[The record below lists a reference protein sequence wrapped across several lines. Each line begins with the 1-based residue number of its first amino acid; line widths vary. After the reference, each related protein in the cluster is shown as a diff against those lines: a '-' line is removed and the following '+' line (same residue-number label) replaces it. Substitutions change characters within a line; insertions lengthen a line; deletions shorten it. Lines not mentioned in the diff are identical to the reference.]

1 MQLKGLVKVLTIFI
15 ILICLYQL
23 SFTFFVNNFE
33 NKQKAKAREYV
44 KKNFPDLKEKTQAYD
59 DKVGEAFRTA
69 LDSSG
74 NKKIGFG
81 TKYAKAKD
89 QELKLGLDLQGGMNV
104 VLEVSTDELI
114 RNMSNSP
121 ADPALKNAIASA
133 MAARAN
139 SQTNFVDLF
148 ASAYKSQNPNGKL
161 APLFVKPGTDG
172 ISNNSSNEEVINK
185 LRSSAKEGVKNT
197 YEVIRKR
204 IDKFG
209 VSSPTINLD
218 ETRDMITVELA
229 GVQNPE
235 KVRNYLQSAAKLEF
249 WETYSN
255 YELVNNIKEANKA
268 LISLRS
274 GTTAATADTTK
285 KTTADTTKAAGL
297 SDLLGGSK
305 DTSKNSNDTSA
316 VAKANREYPL
326 IKYLNPQIQTD
337 PKTGKYYENAI
348 MGYIMQSDTAE
359 LNGAMREP
367 LVRAQFPSN
376 FKLLFGR
383 PDAEVLEKE
392 PKLLYIY
399 AIKTVPGSEK
409 PYLGG
414 EHVTE
419 ARSDY
424 NPANGKPE
432 ITMKM
437 DQTGALAWE
446 RLTGSNVG
454 KPVAIALDDVVY
466 SAPAP
471 VGPIAGGSSS
481 INGNF
486 TKEETDDISN
496 ILKSG
501 KIDAPAHIVQEQTV
515 GPTLGAEN
523 ISAGKMS
530 FLLAFLVIFALMLVY
545 YNTGGIVANIA
556 LIINLLFTIGILSAL
571 GFTLTMAGIAG
582 LILTIGMAV
591 DTNVII
597 FERIKE
603 ELAGGKNHKDAI
615 DEGYKRS
622 LAPVLDGHVTV
633 FLTAAILAYFGL
645 GPVLGFATTQMLG
658 ITLSLFCG
666 ILVSRVITDMF
677 MSKGK
682 HLEYF
687 TGLSKTIFK
696 KFNFHFIQWRKY
708 AYIISGLVLV
718 LGIASFFNGFD
729 YGIEFRGGRSYTVKL
744 DKAATTTEIRE
755 GLKSALSGFPEV
767 KTIGNANTVN
777 ITTDYL
783 IAQSGKEADAAV
795 AQKLYDGLSN
805 MGAVAKGQSMAD
817 FANAHITSSQ
827 TVLPT
832 ISDDLK
838 SGAIKALIWSLI
850 IIFIYILIRFRKW
863 QYSLGT
869 VVALLHD
876 VFVTLAVFSFCRKFV
891 PFSLQIDQHFIAAI
905 LTVIGF
911 SMNDTV
917 IVFDRIREYFR
928 KRPNAD
934 KAEVIN
940 SAINDTL
947 SRTIMTS
954 LTVFLTILILFIFG
968 GEAVRGFAF
977 AMLIGVITG
986 TYSSIFVAAPI
997 LVDLDKKG
1005 SLAVEEDREAKIKAL
1020 KEMS

>member
-1 MQLKGLVKVLTIFI
+1 MQLKGLVKALTVII

-23 SFTFFVNNFE
+23 SFTYFVNNFE
-33 NKQKAKAREYV
+33 NKQKAKAREFV
-44 KKNFPDLKEKTQAYD
+44 KKNRPELKD
-59 DKVGEAFRTA
+59 DKSQAFKDAVATAYRTA

-89 QELKLGLDLQGGMNV
+89 EELKLGLDLQGGMNV

-114 RNMSNSP
+114 RNMSNNP
-121 ADPALKNAIASA
+121 NDPSLVNAIKDAQN
-133 MAARAN
+133 ARSN
-139 SQTNFVDLF
+139 SQANFIDLF
-148 ASAYKSQNPNGKL
+148 ATAYAAKNPNGKL
-161 APLFVKPGTDG
+161 ASLFVKPGTDG
-172 ISNNSSNEEVINK
+172 ISFNSSNDEVLSK
-185 LRSSAKEGVKNT
+185 LRTAAKDGVKNT

-218 ETRDMITVELA
+218 ENRDIITVELA
-229 GVQNPE
+229 GVENPE
-235 KVRNYLQSAAKLEF
+235 KVRSYLQSAAKLEF
-249 WETYSN
+249 WETYSG
-255 YELVNNIKEANKA
+255 YELMSNIKEANKA
-268 LISLRS
+268 LISLKS
-274 GTTAATADTTK
+274 GTAGTKDTVTSKADTS
-285 KTTADTTKAAGL
+285 KAAGL
-297 SDLLGGSK
+297 TDLLGGKSKTDSK
-305 DTSKNSNDTSA
+305 DTGA

-326 IKYLNPQIQTD
+326 IKFLNPQVQQD
-337 PKTGKYYENAI
+337 PKTGKYLENAI
-348 MGYIMQSDTAE
+348 LGYVMASDTSE
-359 LNGAMREP
+359 LNAAMSED

-399 AIKTVPGSEK
+399 GIKTVPGSDK
-409 PYLGG
+409 PYLSG

-424 NPANGKPE
+424 NPMTSKPE

-437 DQTGALAWE
+437 DQTGAIAWE
-446 RLTGSNVG
+446 KLTGANVG
-454 KPVAIALDDVVY
+454 KPVAIALDDIVY

-471 VGPIAGGSSS
+471 VGPISGGSSS
-481 INGNF
+481 INGSF

-501 KIDAPAHIVQEQTV
+501 KIDAPAHIVQEQVV

-523 ISAGKMS
+523 ISSGKMS
-530 FLLAFLVIFALMLVY
+530 FLFAFLVIFALMLVY
-545 YNTGGIVANIA
+545 YNSAGIVANIA

-603 ELAGGKNHKDAI
+603 ELTSGKSYKDAI

-677 MSKGK
+677 MTKGK

-687 TGLSKTIFK
+687 TGLSKSIFK
-696 KFNFHFIQWRKY
+696 KFHFHFIEWRKY
-708 AYIISGLVLV
+708 AYIISGIVLI
-718 LGIASFFNGFD
+718 LGIASFFNGFK

-744 DKAATTTEIRE
+744 NKAATTNQLRD
-755 GLKSALSGFPEV
+755 GLKEVFGANPEV
-767 KTIGNANTVN
+767 KSIGTSNTVN

-783 IAQSGKEADAAV
+783 IAQSGKEVDTKV
-795 AQKLYDGLSN
+795 SEKLYEGLSK
-805 MGAVAKGQSMAD
+805 MGLVAAGQSLPD
-817 FANAHITSSQ
+817 FLAKDVSNSQ

-838 SGAIKALIWSLI
+838 KGSIKALIWSLV

-876 VFVTLAVFSFCRKFV
+876 VFVTLAVFSFCKNLV
-891 PFSLQIDQHFIAAI
+891 PFDLQIDQHFIAAI

-928 KRPNAD
+928 KTPNAD
-934 KAEVIN
+934 KVTVIN

-968 GEAVRGFAF
+968 GEVIRGFAF

-1005 SLAVEEDREAKIKAL
+1005 SLAVEEDKEAKIAAL
-1020 KEMS
+1020 KQQA